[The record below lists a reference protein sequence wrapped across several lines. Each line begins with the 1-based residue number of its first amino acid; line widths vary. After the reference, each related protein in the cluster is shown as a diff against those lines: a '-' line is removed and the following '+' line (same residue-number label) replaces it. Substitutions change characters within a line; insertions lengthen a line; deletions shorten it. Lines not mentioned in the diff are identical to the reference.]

1 MHTMEGK
8 VKRIVVIRLEAG
20 EDLLEGMKQGVIEK
34 AILHGSIL
42 SVVGS
47 ISSYH
52 LHTVKTTQLPPGRVT
67 YSKKG
72 LAYDIIGGIGLIMDG
87 RVHAHLTICDHSEVI
102 GGHLHEGTAVLTFAM
117 ISVAEFDGMDL
128 TDLDRFPEQ
137 QLPPS

>member
-1 MHTMEGK
+1 MHTMEGT

-20 EDLLEGMKQGVIEK
+20 EDLLEGMEKGVKEK
-34 AILHGSIL
+34 KVLHGSIL

-52 LHTVKTTQLPPGRVT
+52 LHTVKTTQLPPGRIT
-67 YSKKG
+67 YSEKG
-72 LAYDIIGGIGLIMDG
+72 LAYDIIGGIGLILNG
-87 RVHAHLTICDHSEVI
+87 RVHAHLSICDHSEVI
-102 GGHLHEGTAVLTFAM
+102 GGHLHEGTEVLTFAM
-117 ISVAEFDGMDL
+117 ITVAEFDGMEL